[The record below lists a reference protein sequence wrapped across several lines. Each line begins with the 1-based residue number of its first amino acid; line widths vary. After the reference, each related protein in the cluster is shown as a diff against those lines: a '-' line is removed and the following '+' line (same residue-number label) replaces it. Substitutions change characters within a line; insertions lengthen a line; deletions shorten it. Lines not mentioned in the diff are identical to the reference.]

1 MQKTSWKNTLVL
13 TCAWSSESRGD
24 PPPNFP
30 LFFKYL
36 PAIPNSLEAG
46 TLAAAKTA
54 RKLLE
59 PNFQGLGIFY
69 VTRSCRYKRVNT
81 NPLLFPLLCPPNA
94 ECGTVTEAG
103 SFWPEDG
110 KVKPREPEKV
120 WEITERE
127 KPSRKVELLGF
138 SMWGC
143 YRNEYTKE
151 FEKQLVVRTLPRP
164 QTEPTWQTQIAL
176 KKLWVHCK
184 RSLQMSKVKYLYREY
199 QHFL

>member
-1 MQKTSWKNTLVL
+1 MRKTSWKNTLVL
-13 TCAWSSESRGD
+13 TCAVEKEALEAQRVGEIH
-24 PPPNFP
+24 PPIFP

-36 PAIPNSLEAG
+36 PPIPNSLEAG
-46 TLAAAKTA
+46 TLAAAKSA

-69 VTRSCRYKRVNT
+69 ITRNCRYKRVNT
-81 NPLLFPLLCPPNA
+81 SPLLFPLLCPPNA

-127 KPSRKVELLGF
+127 KPSHKVELLGF
-138 SMWGC
+138 SM
-143 YRNEYTKE
+143 
-151 FEKQLVVRTLPRP
+151 
-164 QTEPTWQTQIAL
+164 
-176 KKLWVHCK
+176 
-184 RSLQMSKVKYLYREY
+184 
-199 QHFL
+199 